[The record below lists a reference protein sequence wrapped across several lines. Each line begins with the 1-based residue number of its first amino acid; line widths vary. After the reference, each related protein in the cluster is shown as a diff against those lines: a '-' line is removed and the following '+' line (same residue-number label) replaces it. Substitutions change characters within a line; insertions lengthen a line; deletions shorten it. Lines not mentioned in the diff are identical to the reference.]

1 MMILIIYFLAFS
13 MYTYNLIDRIAEREN
28 KQVKTVDI
36 VNFLITTFLFE
47 ILGLLL
53 VSFVI

>member
-1 MMILIIYFLAFS
+1 MILIIYFLVFLIYS
-13 MYTYNLIDRIAEREN
+13 YSLIDRIAAREN

-36 VNFLITTFLFE
+36 VNFLITTTLFA

>member
-1 MMILIIYFLAFS
+1 MILTIFFIVFLIYS
-13 MYTYNLIDRIAEREN
+13 YSLIDRISNREN

-36 VNFLITTFLFE
+36 VNFLITSTLFA

>member
-1 MMILIIYFLAFS
+1 MMILIIYFLVF
-13 MYTYNLIDRIAEREN
+13 LIYSYSLVDRIATREN

-36 VNFLITTFLFE
+36 VNFLITTTLFA

>member
-1 MMILIIYFLAFS
+1 MILIIYFLVFLIYS
-13 MYTYNLIDRIAEREN
+13 YSLIDRIANREN
-28 KQVKTVDI
+28 KQIKTIDAI
-36 VNFLITTFLFE
+36 NFLITSTLFA

>member
-1 MMILIIYFLAFS
+1 MMILIIYFLVFLIYS
-13 MYTYNLIDRIAEREN
+13 YSLIDRIAAREN

-36 VNFLITTFLFE
+36 VNFLITTTLFA